1 MAQNS
6 KRIFG
11 VFASTLI
18 LTGCIAGYY
27 YLIFGGSSSLENSD
41 AFIRSGE
48 VTLSAQ
54 GNSVEKALETN
65 EQGLSHATV
74 VIQTTRG
81 KIRYKFYSKDAPRTV
96 HRMVELIQKGFY
108 NGLTFHRV
116 IPGFV
121 AQGGDPTGTGMG
133 GSGVKLEAEFNSR
146 KHVPGTVSMARA
158 QDLNSADSQF
168 YIMLGTHPQ
177 LDGQYTVFGQ
187 VIEGQDVANQL
198 QVGDRMTSI
207 MFVP

>member
-1 MAQNS
+1 MVQPMAQNS
-6 KRIFG
+6 KRMVG

-18 LTGCIAGYY
+18 LAAAIAGYY
-27 YLIFGGSSSLENSD
+27 YLMF
-41 AFIRSGE
+41 SGTVSKE
-48 VTLSAQ
+48 VFVTGDS
-54 GNSVEKALETN
+54 GMTTHSEEIEKALEVN
-65 EQGLSHATV
+65 DQGLSKATV

-81 KIRYKFYSKDAPRTV
+81 KIKYKFYTKDAPKTV

-133 GSGVKLEAEFNSR
+133 GSGVKLSAEFNSR
-146 KHVPGTVSMARA
+146 HHVPGTVSMARA
-158 QDLNSADSQF
+158 QDPNSADSQF
-168 YIMLGTHPQ
+168 YIMLGTHPH

-187 VIEGQDVANQL
+187 LIEGQDVANQL
-198 QVGDRMTSI
+198 QVGDRMTSVTI
-207 MFVP
+207 DY